1 MVKRSNI
8 KTIKLKAE
16 YDSFV
21 DAMNVVFKK
30 GKVSETKEIA
40 DGMMLD
46 VDKNDSP
53 LYLEILDVRKRFKN
67 LTAK

>member
-53 LYLEILDVRKRFKN
+53 L
-67 LTAK
+67 